1 MRRMAALAAG
11 VAAIGAGA
19 AGLAPAAGAAVP
31 HTVLPGETLWGIA
44 AANGLTTRT
53 VAVFNGLPEDY
64 RVIAGE
70 TIEVPTVEEG
80 TAALE
85 AAGIEPGSATS
96 EASAAASHTVE
107 PGETVWGIATANGL
121 SVDAVAAWNGLSDPN
136 LIVVG
141 STLEIPSADEAA
153 AAGYTA
159 SSTIAVPTD
168 GAPAATPEETAWLT
182 TIPSPFGDVFL
193 DPAAAESWNAM
204 REESL
209 ATFGIDLYPG
219 GPLSGFRTY
228 AQQDYLYQLYLS
240 GQGELAA
247 APGTSEHELGI
258 AVDLADPVMRDIVDQ
273 IGPQYGW
280 YPTVES
286 EWWHVAYLG
295 G

>member
-1 MRRMAALAAG
+1 MRRLAALAAG

-19 AGLAPAAGAAVP
+19 APLATPAGAAVP

-64 RVIAGE
+64 QVIAGE

-80 TAALE
+80 AAALE
-85 AAGIEPGSATS
+85 AAGIEPGSSATETS
-96 EASAAASHTVE
+96 AASHTVQ
-107 PGETVWGIATANGL
+107 PGETVWGIASANGL
-121 SVDAVAAWNGLSDPN
+121 SVDAVAAVNGLSDPN

-153 AAGYTA
+153 AAGFTA
-159 SSTIAVPTD
+159 SSTVAVPTN
-168 GAPAATPEETAWLT
+168 GAPAATPEETAWLS

-209 ATFGIDLYPG
+209 ATFGVDLYPG
-219 GPLSGFRTY
+219 GALSGFRTY

-240 GQGELAA
+240 GQGEPANP
-247 APGTSEHELGI
+247 PGSSTHELGV
-258 AVDLADPVMRDIVDQ
+258 AVDVADPVMRDIVDQ
-273 IGPQYGW
+273 IGPTYGW
-280 YPTVES
+280 YGTIPT
-286 EWWHVAYLG
+286 EWWHVEYLG
-295 G
+295 GW